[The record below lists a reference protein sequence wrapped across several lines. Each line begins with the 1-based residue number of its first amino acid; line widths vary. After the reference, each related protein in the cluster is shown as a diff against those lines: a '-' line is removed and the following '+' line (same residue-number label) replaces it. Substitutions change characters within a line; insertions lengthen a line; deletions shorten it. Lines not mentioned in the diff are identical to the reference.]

1 VFPHTQILNSEKMH
15 GIEMGYIMT
24 LFVVCN
30 ISVKYVELQQRIYKI
45 SFRIATEECVISGF
59 RSGVNLLFGL
69 RSVYWWLL
77 TDVSEQRPKT
87 ILL

>member
-1 VFPHTQILNSEKMH
+1 MYGVEV
-15 GIEMGYIMT
+15 GYIMT

-45 SFRIATEECVISGF
+45 SFRIAIKECVISGI
-59 RSGVNLLFGL
+59 RSGVNQLFGL
-69 RSVYWWLL
+69 SSVYLKLL
-77 TDVSEQRPKT
+77 TNFPEQRPKT